1 MVQCADPGTRTTN
14 SYSNCKTNRD
24 VTNTVASFVLQFNK
38 TNSLILILKKCLPDK
53 LHLIL
58 ILFLILKK
66 YSFVNHSHIF
76 RITTKENTVISKW
89 CIPSLIFYD
98 WERGYRP
105 WLFQDCVYLYRHPR
119 AFQQRYR
126 PWLFP
131 GCVYLRQM
139 IQSHSYSYRPWL
151 FPGCVYRILRG
162 YRIRERYRPW
172 LFPGCVYLYRP

>member
-76 RITTKENTVISKW
+76 RITTKERKNMVVFWFVGFGCYI
-89 CIPSLIFYD
+89 
-98 WERGYRP
+98 P
-105 WLFQDCVYLYRHPR
+105 WLFSGSVY
-119 AFQQRYR
+119 QQQVIS
-126 PWLFP
+126 WNQVIDP
-131 GCVYLRQM
+131 GCFQVAYTQHYT
-139 IQSHSYSYRPWL
+139 IYQFISYRPWL
-151 FPGCVYRILRG
+151 FPGCVYHIQ
-162 YRIRERYRPW
+162 
-172 LFPGCVYLYRP
+172 VM

>member
-105 WLFQDCVYLYRHPR
+105 WLFQDCVYQDCVYLYRHPR

-131 GCVYLRQM
+131 GCVYQYGT
-139 IQSHSYSYRPWL
+139 IQDTL
-151 FPGCVYRILRG
+151 AG
-162 YRIRERYRPW
+162 YRPW
-172 LFPGCVYLYRP
+172 LFPGCVYLGFENQSL

>member
-1 MVQCADPGTRTTN
+1 MWWSFIVMVQCADPGTRTTN

-76 RITTKENTVISKW
+76 RITTKERKNMVVFWFVGFGCYI
-89 CIPSLIFYD
+89 
-98 WERGYRP
+98 P
-105 WLFQDCVYLYRHPR
+105 WLFSGSVYQQQVISWNQVIDPGCFQVAYTNSGKQKRMDCVID
-119 AFQQRYR
+119 
-126 PWLFP
+126 P
-131 GCVYLRQM
+131 GCFQVAYTT
-139 IQSHSYSYRPWL
+139 
-151 FPGCVYRILRG
+151 FK
-162 YRIRERYRPW
+162 
-172 LFPGCVYLYRP
+172 